1 MAYKINRNDE
11 YIVEPDGIASIRD
24 IRRMLTSTGS
34 PEFYELE
41 PAEVI
46 EVFLDEED
54 LPLNE
59 DDKPD
64 WSKYGYA
71 RVRMAISHETAGDY
85 IDVAPLDSNIKQYPY
100 PTEYVTVVNYFG
112 KNYYTQKLNLL
123 HSVNSNNFPGLSI
136 SYNPQANEIYKKNL
150 PAIQD
155 STIRE
160 IDSEEGDITFN
171 GRFGNTIRFGSN
183 IKEIKTEDGV
193 KEDTGQLKSPNII
206 IRAGQLLDAEKF
218 GKGKIVEE
226 YLKNYPNRPIKEDI
240 NLDGSSIWMTTNQV
254 IPLEPST
261 IGRYDL
267 HRPEKFEGK
276 QIIINSDR
284 LVFNTKLEDINFYSK
299 RSVNIIAEDRIV
311 LEGHGTSNPTFGV
324 FIGGADVKAKARLQP
339 ILAGDQMMKLFKTL
353 IDKLMAFSLK
363 QSFAQSSFA
372 GKLVYLGKMND
383 PAAELYGALS
393 DLSTRMEEPKS
404 RVAKVLLDQNIG
416 KIISEE

>member
-123 HSVNSNNFPGLSI
+123 HSVNSNNFPGLSVA
-136 SYNPQANEIYKKNL
+136 YNPQANEVFKENL

-155 STIRE
+155 SSIRE

-171 GRFGNTIRFGSN
+171 GRFGNSIRLGSN
-183 IKEIKTEDGV
+183 VKEIKTEDGV
-193 KEDTGQLKSPNII
+193 KEDTGRTKSPNII

-218 GKGKIVEE
+218 GELEIVED
-226 YLKNYPNRPIKEDI
+226 LKNSPNKPVKEDI

-254 IPLEPST
+254 VPLKPSV

-267 HRPEKFEGK
+267 HRPEKFEGN
-276 QIIINSDR
+276 QIILNSDR

-353 IDKLMAFSLK
+353 IDKLMVFSLK

>member
-123 HSVNSNNFPGLSI
+123 HSVNSNNFPGLSVA
-136 SYNPQANEIYKKNL
+136 YNPQANEVFKENL

-155 STIRE
+155 SSIRE

-171 GRFGNTIRFGSN
+171 GRFGNSIRLGSN
-183 IKEIKTEDGV
+183 VKEIKTEDGV
-193 KEDTGQLKSPNII
+193 KEDTGRTKSPNII

-218 GKGKIVEE
+218 GELEIVED
-226 YLKNYPNRPIKEDI
+226 LKNSPNKPVKEDI

-254 IPLEPST
+254 VPLKPSV

-267 HRPEKFEGK
+267 HRPEKFEGN
-276 QIIINSDR
+276 QIILNSDR

-311 LEGHGTSNPTFGV
+311 LEGHGTSNPNFGI

-353 IDKLMAFSLK
+353 IDKLMVFSLK

-383 PAAELYGALS
+383 PASELYGALS

-404 RVAKVLLDQNIG
+404 RVATVLLDQDIG